1 MIIRVKCNKN
11 VELNQ
16 FHNLESIELNVLSYK
31 LEKDTLNGDVKIN
44 GVYALFNSEDKRN
57 FEDIVPFLVVFR
69 DENIKIDNIEIENK
83 VFDIIE
89 TGIDINF
96 DLVVN
101 YSLLEK
107 IENTQEVEVPVEIEE
122 VMPVFSNNVYDKIQ
136 DDYDKKL
143 ENIMNTRNTLIYE
156 SKKDANISFK
166 NLKSDKKT
174 ISVFYFEKESE
185 IEKISK
191 QSQKT
196 IQEIYNDNKD
206 LNNKKRIVIHE

>member
-44 GVYALFNSEDKRN
+44 GVYALFNSEEKRN

-107 IENTQEVEVPVEIEE
+107 IENSQEIEVPVEIEE

-174 ISVFYFEKESE
+174 VSVFYFEKESE

>member
-11 VELNQ
+11 IELSQ

-44 GVYALFNSEDKRN
+44 GVYALFNSEEKRN

-69 DENIKIDNIEIENK
+69 DENIKIDNIEIENR
-83 VFDIIE
+83 VFDIVE

-107 IENTQEVEVPVEIEE
+107 IENTQEIEVPVEIEE

-136 DDYDKKL
+136 NDYDKKL

>member
-44 GVYALFNSEDKRN
+44 GVYALFNSEEKRN

-107 IENTQEVEVPVEIEE
+107 IENSQEIEVPVEIEE

-191 QSQKT
+191 QSHKT

>member
-44 GVYALFNSEDKRN
+44 GIYALFNSEEKRN

-107 IENTQEVEVPVEIEE
+107 IENSQEVEVPVEIEE

-136 DDYDKKL
+136 NDYDKKL

-191 QSQKT
+191 QSHKT